1 MTDTVPRSWSP
12 AVRAA
17 LLLCVG
23 ASMGGAGALALRPA
37 IVGGPPPP
45 SSSSPS
51 SLPAMAG
58 SAVTAPPRL
67 RPAGAPS
74 ASVLGGARPSPAPS
88 MPLAGSPPTDLS
100 AAGAGDE
107 VRFRAEAGELD
118 ALKRLEGEDER
129 GRTAADA
136 LAIARGRS
144 ALALGDLASLVAAV
158 AGEPALAHDRATIA
172 RLHDFVEREAIPLDA
187 LVAIAPLPGPESAD
201 LLHAVWR
208 RHRHTTTGLLAR
220 DLLRGEAARSHA
232 STALEIVI
240 SLEEQ
245 IEERLPEG
253 SRAERRCA
261 RVLALL
267 ARAAAGGDRRCG
279 PPLAELELRSG
290 CGRDGAGDCYP
301 CLREGEALARTR
313 AAVVARV
320 APTPWVL
327 PR

>member
-1 MTDTVPRSWSP
+1 MTHGLRPSSP
-12 AVRAA
+12 VVRAA
-17 LLLCVG
+17 LLLAIG
-23 ASMGGAGALALRPA
+23 AAIGAAGALALRSA
-37 IVGGPPPP
+37 LVVGALPPGT
-45 SSSSPS
+45 SSSPS
-51 SLPAMAG
+51 SLPLPPGAG
-58 SAVTAPPRL
+58 SAVTAPSTRL
-67 RPAGAPS
+67 TAGAPS
-74 ASVLGGARPSPAPS
+74 APVLGGLRSAPS
-88 MPLAGSPPTDLS
+88 APAAGRPPTGGS
-100 AAGAGDE
+100 AAAADDL
-107 VRFRAEAGELD
+107 RFRAAAGELD

-187 LVAIAPLPGPESAD
+187 LVAVAALPGPESAD

-208 RHRHTTTGLLAR
+208 RHRHTSTGLLAR

-290 CGRDGAGDCYP
+290 CGRDGASDCYP